1 MTRDEFRGHAAMLM
15 ANMVWGAMSPISKS
29 VLQSGLISPI
39 ALSAVRI
46 IGGTLLFVVAGL
58 FLPGPVVKSDRIQRC
73 DYLKIFVASF
83 LIITVNQA
91 LYIVGI
97 GYTSPIDSAVM
108 STLTPVF
115 TMICAA
121 IFLKLPITV
130 LKAVGVVFGLV
141 GALIMVVG
149 QVSGAADAE
158 NPMLG
163 DSMCM
168 VAQLCAA
175 LYYVLFKDI
184 ITKYSAFTLMRSMF
198 VCSSCTFGLLMLPE
212 ILKTDFTV
220 FGWSEW
226 LSLGYIIVFATF
238 IAYLLIPVSQ
248 KVLKPTAVAM
258 YTYFQPVTSALLAA
272 VLGLAAFGMVKISAT
287 LLIFAGVWCVV
298 KGTK

>member
-1 MTRDEFRGHAAMLM
+1 MTRGEFRGHAAMLM

-58 FLPGPVVKSDRIQRC
+58 FLPSSVIKSDRIQRC
-73 DYLKIFVASF
+73 DYVKIFVASF

-149 QVSGAADAE
+149 QVSGAADGE

-184 ITKYSAFTLMRSMF
+184 ITKYSAFALMRSMF
-198 VCSSCTFGLLMLPE
+198 VCSSCTFGVLMLPE
-212 ILKTDFTV
+212 ILKTDFTM
-220 FGWSEW
+220 FALAEW

-272 VLGLAAFGMVKISAT
+272 VLGL
-287 LLIFAGVWCVV
+287 
-298 KGTK
+298 